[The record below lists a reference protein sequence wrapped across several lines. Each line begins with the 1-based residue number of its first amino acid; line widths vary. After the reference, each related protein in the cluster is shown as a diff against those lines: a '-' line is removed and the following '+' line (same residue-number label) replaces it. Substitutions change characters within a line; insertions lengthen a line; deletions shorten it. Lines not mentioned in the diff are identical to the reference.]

1 MSFKKKFLSKIVI
14 TITKNNEKLLKKNWK
29 LGNKDSIKPKLL
41 KEETTIILKWNKLD
55 ESNKFQ
61 EAMSI

>member
-1 MSFKKKFLSKIVI
+1 M
-14 TITKNNEKLLKKNWK
+14 KNCLKKIGK